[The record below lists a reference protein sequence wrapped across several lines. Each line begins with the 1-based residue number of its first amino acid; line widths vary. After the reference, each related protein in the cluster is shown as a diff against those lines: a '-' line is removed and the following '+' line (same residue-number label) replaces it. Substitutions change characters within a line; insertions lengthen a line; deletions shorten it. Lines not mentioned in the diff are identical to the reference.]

1 MSAKKQSKFDLT
13 IIGAGLAGM
22 AAAAFAA
29 NRGVSTAIVGPLG
42 ETWFTSGLMDLMG
55 VHPVNSGRTWS
66 DPWSAIDAVRRD
78 IPAHPYARLPNESI
92 QAAMS
97 EFFDVLSTAGLPY
110 CYDANRNSELI
121 TAFGSIKT
129 TYGVPMTMW
138 PGVTALARKSPC
150 LIVDIPGLK
159 GFSARLICERLESDW
174 PDLHPLRLP
183 AVFGDQA
190 QEISPIPFATAME
203 IPEHRERFAD
213 LIRPHVK
220 NVECI
225 GLPAILGVNQS
236 HRIAQELGER
246 LSKPVFEI
254 PAMPP
259 SLPGVR
265 LKEALMRSL
274 SEKGVRCLFQK
285 KVLRV
290 EPTSER
296 SFLLDIGKEE
306 LEAQIETQG
315 IVLAAGRFLG
325 GGLQAD
331 QVCIRE
337 TLFDLPVRQPAQREG
352 WHADD
357 FFASA
362 GHAVNRAGI
371 ETDTMARPLAANRR
385 PVYDKLFAAG
395 IILAHHDW
403 ARMKCGSGLSVATSR
418 HAIESYVSYCSQR

>member
-1 MSAKKQSKFDLT
+1 MTDKRQSKFDLT

-55 VHPVNSGRTWS
+55 VHPVTSGRTWS

-78 IPAHPYARLPNESI
+78 MPAHPYARLPNESI

-110 CYDANRNSELI
+110 CYDADRNSELI

-129 TYGVPMTMW
+129 TYGVPQTMW

-159 GFSARLICERLESDW
+159 GFSARLISERLESVW
-174 PDLHPLRLP
+174 PDLHPLCLP

-190 QEISPIPFATAME
+190 HEISPIPFATAME

-213 LIRPHVK
+213 LIKPHVK

-225 GLPAILGVNQS
+225 ALPAILGVNQA

-246 LSKPVFEI
+246 LGKPVFEI

-265 LKEALMRSL
+265 LKEALIRSL
-274 SEKGVRCLFQK
+274 SEKGISCLFQK
-285 KVLRV
+285 KVLRM
-290 EPTSER
+290 ERTSDNM
-296 SFLLDIGKEE
+296 FLLDIGKAD

-315 IVLAAGRFLG
+315 IVLATGRFLG
-325 GGLQAD
+325 GGLLAD
-331 QVCIRE
+331 QVCIKE
-337 TLFDLPVRQPAQREG
+337 TLFNLLVSQPAQRED

-357 FFASA
+357 FFDSA
-362 GHAVNRAGI
+362 GHAINRSGI
-371 ETDTMARPLAANRR
+371 ETDTMARPLAADRR
-385 PVYDKLFAAG
+385 PAYDNLFAAG
-395 IILAHHDW
+395 TILAHHDW
-403 ARMKCGSGLSVATSR
+403 VRMKCGTGLSVASAR
-418 HAIESYVSYCSQR
+418 HAVESFVKTCF